1 MHSISFIKQ
10 NEFELW
16 NELWQKYLKFYQTSL
31 PDSVTKVT
39 WERIMDPEQNIF
51 SFGGYWAE
59 DGTKEL
65 VGFTNFLYHSSTWSE
80 QGYCYLEDLYVE
92 EKFRGK
98 GVGRLLIEAV
108 WDDCQHEWLLHPRL
122 ESCKQELMIALSL
135 ELLIISFNPNMGISR
150 ECQRA
155 HKSHGETW
163 TRDAQPFG

>member
-16 NELWQKYLKFYQTSL
+16 NELWQKYLKFYETSL

-51 SFGGYWAE
+51 TFGGYWTV

-65 VGFTNFLYHSSTWSE
+65 IGFTNFLYHSSTWSE

-98 GVGRLLIEAV
+98 GVGKILIEAV
-108 WDDCQHEWLLHPRL
+108 WDDCLRKGVKRL
-122 ESCKQELMIALSL
+122 YWKTQDKNKIARIMYDKVAKQSGFIEYEI
-135 ELLIISFNPNMGISR
+135 E
-150 ECQRA
+150 
-155 HKSHGETW
+155 
-163 TRDAQPFG
+163 D

>member
-51 SFGGYWAE
+51 GFGGYWAA

-65 VGFTNFLYHSSTWSE
+65 VGFANFLYHSSTWSE

-92 EKFRGK
+92 ERFRGK

-108 WDDCQHEWLLHPRL
+108 WDDCLRKGVKRL
-122 ESCKQELMIALSL
+122 YWKTQDKNKMARIMYDKVAKQSGFIEY
-135 ELLIISFNPNMGISR
+135 ER
-150 ECQRA
+150 EV
-155 HKSHGETW
+155 
-163 TRDAQPFG
+163 

>member
-10 NEFELW
+10 NEFKLW

-31 PDSVTKVT
+31 SDSVTKVT
-39 WERIMDPEQNIF
+39 WKRIMDPEQNIF
-51 SFGGYWAE
+51 SFGGYWAG

-65 VGFTNFLYHSSTWSE
+65 VGFTNFLYHSSTWSK

-108 WDDCQHEWLLHPRL
+108 WDDCLRKGVKRL
-122 ESCKQELMIALSL
+122 YWKTQDKNRIARIMYDKVAKQSGFIEY
-135 ELLIISFNPNMGISR
+135 ER
-150 ECQRA
+150 EV
-155 HKSHGETW
+155 
-163 TRDAQPFG
+163 

>member
-108 WDDCQHEWLLHPRL
+108 WDDCLRKGVKRL
-122 ESCKQELMIALSL
+122 YWKTQDKNRIARIMYDKVAKQSGFIEY
-135 ELLIISFNPNMGISR
+135 ER
-150 ECQRA
+150 EV
-155 HKSHGETW
+155 
-163 TRDAQPFG
+163 

>member
-51 SFGGYWAE
+51 GFGGYWAA
-59 DGTKEL
+59 DGPKEL
-65 VGFTNFLYHSSTWSE
+65 IGFTNFLYHSSTWSE

-92 EKFRGK
+92 ERFRGK

-108 WDDCQHEWLLHPRL
+108 WDDCLRKGVKRL
-122 ESCKQELMIALSL
+122 YWKTQDKNKIARIMYDKVAKQSGFIEYEI
-135 ELLIISFNPNMGISR
+135 EV
-150 ECQRA
+150 
-155 HKSHGETW
+155 
-163 TRDAQPFG
+163 

>member
-39 WERIMDPEQNIF
+39 WERIMEPEQNIF
-51 SFGGYWAE
+51 SFGGYWAG

-92 EKFRGK
+92 ERFRGK
-98 GVGRLLIEAV
+98 GFGRLLIEAV
-108 WDDCQHEWLLHPRL
+108 WDDCLRKGVKRL
-122 ESCKQELMIALSL
+122 YWKTQDKNRIARIMYDKVAKQSGFIEYEI
-135 ELLIISFNPNMGISR
+135 EV
-150 ECQRA
+150 
-155 HKSHGETW
+155 
-163 TRDAQPFG
+163 

>member
-39 WERIMDPEQNIF
+39 WERIMEPEQNIF
-51 SFGGYWAE
+51 SFGGYWAA
-59 DGTKEL
+59 DGAKEL

-92 EKFRGK
+92 ERFRGK
-98 GVGRLLIEAV
+98 GFGRLLIEAV
-108 WDDCQHEWLLHPRL
+108 WDDCLRKGVKRL
-122 ESCKQELMIALSL
+122 YWKTQDKNRIARIMYDKVAKQSGFIEYEI
-135 ELLIISFNPNMGISR
+135 EV
-150 ECQRA
+150 
-155 HKSHGETW
+155 
-163 TRDAQPFG
+163 

>member
-1 MHSISFIKQ
+1 MHSISIIKQ

-16 NELWQKYLKFYQTSL
+16 NELWQKYLKFYETSL

-51 SFGGYWAE
+51 TFGGYWTV

-65 VGFTNFLYHSSTWSE
+65 IGFTNFLYHASTWSE

-98 GVGRLLIEAV
+98 GVGKILIEAV
-108 WDDCQHEWLLHPRL
+108 WDDCLRKGVKRL
-122 ESCKQELMIALSL
+122 YWKTQDKNKIARIMYDKVAKQSGFIEYEI
-135 ELLIISFNPNMGISR
+135 E
-150 ECQRA
+150 
-155 HKSHGETW
+155 
-163 TRDAQPFG
+163 D

>member
-31 PDSVTKVT
+31 PDTVTKVT

-51 SFGGYWAE
+51 SFGGYWAA

-98 GVGRLLIEAV
+98 GVGKILIEAV
-108 WDDCQHEWLLHPRL
+108 WDDCLRKGVKRL
-122 ESCKQELMIALSL
+122 YWKTQDKNKIARIMYDKVAKQSGFIEYEI
-135 ELLIISFNPNMGISR
+135 EV
-150 ECQRA
+150 
-155 HKSHGETW
+155 
-163 TRDAQPFG
+163 

>member
-10 NEFELW
+10 NEFKLW

-31 PDSVTKVT
+31 SDSVTKVT
-39 WERIMDPEQNIF
+39 WKRIMDPEQNIF
-51 SFGGYWAE
+51 SFGGYWAG

-92 EKFRGK
+92 ERFRGK

-108 WDDCQHEWLLHPRL
+108 WDDCLRKGVKRL
-122 ESCKQELMIALSL
+122 YWKTQDKNRIARIMYDKVAKQSGFIEYEI
-135 ELLIISFNPNMGISR
+135 EV
-150 ECQRA
+150 
-155 HKSHGETW
+155 
-163 TRDAQPFG
+163 

>member
-108 WDDCQHEWLLHPRL
+108 WDDCLRKGVKRL
-122 ESCKQELMIALSL
+122 YWKTQDKNRIARIMYDKVAKQSGFIEYEI
-135 ELLIISFNPNMGISR
+135 EV
-150 ECQRA
+150 
-155 HKSHGETW
+155 
-163 TRDAQPFG
+163 

>member
-65 VGFTNFLYHSSTWSE
+65 VGLTNFLYHSSTWSE

-98 GVGRLLIEAV
+98 GIGRLLIDAV
-108 WDDCQHEWLLHPRL
+108 WDDCLRKGVKRL
-122 ESCKQELMIALSL
+122 YWKTQDKNKVARIMYDKVAKQSGFIEY
-135 ELLIISFNPNMGISR
+135 ER
-150 ECQRA
+150 E
-155 HKSHGETW
+155 
-163 TRDAQPFG
+163 F

>member
-51 SFGGYWAE
+51 SFGGYWAG

-92 EKFRGK
+92 ERFRGK
-98 GVGRLLIEAV
+98 GFGRLLIEAV
-108 WDDCQHEWLLHPRL
+108 WDDCLRKGVKRL
-122 ESCKQELMIALSL
+122 YWKTQDKNRIARIMYDKVAKQSGFIEYEI
-135 ELLIISFNPNMGISR
+135 EV
-150 ECQRA
+150 
-155 HKSHGETW
+155 
-163 TRDAQPFG
+163 

>member
-1 MHSISFIKQ
+1 MHSISFINQ

-92 EKFRGK
+92 ERFRGK
-98 GVGRLLIEAV
+98 GFGRLLIEAV
-108 WDDCQHEWLLHPRL
+108 WDDCLRKGVNRL
-122 ESCKQELMIALSL
+122 YWKTQDKNKIARIMYDKVAKQSGFIEY
-135 ELLIISFNPNMGISR
+135 ER
-150 ECQRA
+150 EV
-155 HKSHGETW
+155 
-163 TRDAQPFG
+163 

>member
-39 WERIMDPEQNIF
+39 WERIIDPEQNIF

-65 VGFTNFLYHSSTWSE
+65 VGLTNFLYHSSTWSE

-98 GVGRLLIEAV
+98 GVGRLLIDAV
-108 WDDCQHEWLLHPRL
+108 WDDCLRRGVKRL
-122 ESCKQELMIALSL
+122 YWKTQDKNKVARVMYDKVAKQSGFIEY
-135 ELLIISFNPNMGISR
+135 ER
-150 ECQRA
+150 EV
-155 HKSHGETW
+155 
-163 TRDAQPFG
+163 

>member
-1 MHSISFIKQ
+1 MYSISFIKQ

-31 PDSVTKVT
+31 PDPVTKVT

-51 SFGGYWAE
+51 GFGGYWAE

-92 EKFRGK
+92 ERFRGK

-108 WDDCQHEWLLHPRL
+108 WDDCLRKGVKRL
-122 ESCKQELMIALSL
+122 YWKTQDKNKIARIMYDKVAKQSGFIEY
-135 ELLIISFNPNMGISR
+135 ER
-150 ECQRA
+150 EV
-155 HKSHGETW
+155 
-163 TRDAQPFG
+163 

>member
-92 EKFRGK
+92 ERFRGK
-98 GVGRLLIEAV
+98 GFGRLLIEAV
-108 WDDCQHEWLLHPRL
+108 WDDCLRKGVKRL
-122 ESCKQELMIALSL
+122 YWKTQDKNKIARIMYDKVAKQSGFIEYEI
-135 ELLIISFNPNMGISR
+135 EV
-150 ECQRA
+150 
-155 HKSHGETW
+155 
-163 TRDAQPFG
+163 

>member
-98 GVGRLLIEAV
+98 GVGRLLIDAV
-108 WDDCQHEWLLHPRL
+108 WDDCLRKGVKRL
-122 ESCKQELMIALSL
+122 YWKTQDKNKVARIMYDKVAKQSGFIEY
-135 ELLIISFNPNMGISR
+135 ER
-150 ECQRA
+150 EV
-155 HKSHGETW
+155 
-163 TRDAQPFG
+163 

>member
-1 MHSISFIKQ
+1 MYSISFIKQ

-39 WERIMDPEQNIF
+39 WERIMDPGQNIF
-51 SFGGYWAE
+51 SFGGYWAI

-92 EKFRGK
+92 ERFRGK
-98 GVGRLLIEAV
+98 GFGRLLIEAV
-108 WDDCQHEWLLHPRL
+108 WDDCLRKGVKRL
-122 ESCKQELMIALSL
+122 YWKTQDKNRIARIMYDKVAKQSGFIEYEI
-135 ELLIISFNPNMGISR
+135 EV
-150 ECQRA
+150 
-155 HKSHGETW
+155 
-163 TRDAQPFG
+163 

>member
-51 SFGGYWAE
+51 GFGGYWAA

-65 VGFTNFLYHSSTWSE
+65 VGFANFLYHSSTWSE

-92 EKFRGK
+92 DRFRGK

-108 WDDCQHEWLLHPRL
+108 WDDCLRKGVKRL
-122 ESCKQELMIALSL
+122 YWKTQDKNKIARIIYDKVAKQSGFIEY
-135 ELLIISFNPNMGISR
+135 ER
-150 ECQRA
+150 EV
-155 HKSHGETW
+155 
-163 TRDAQPFG
+163 

>member
-98 GVGRLLIEAV
+98 GIGRLLIDAV
-108 WDDCQHEWLLHPRL
+108 WDDCLRKGVKRL
-122 ESCKQELMIALSL
+122 YWKTQDKNKVARIMYDKVAKQSGFIEY
-135 ELLIISFNPNMGISR
+135 ER
-150 ECQRA
+150 EV
-155 HKSHGETW
+155 
-163 TRDAQPFG
+163 